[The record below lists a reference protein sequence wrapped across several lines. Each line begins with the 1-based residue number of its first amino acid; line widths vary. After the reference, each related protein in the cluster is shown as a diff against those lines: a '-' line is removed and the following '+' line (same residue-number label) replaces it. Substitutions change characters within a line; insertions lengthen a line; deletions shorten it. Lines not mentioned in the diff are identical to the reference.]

1 MENKQPYSF
10 LSFSPAFFFMLV
22 VGWGGLA
29 WIVFFTLPTVWQ
41 RWGLFVFLIIGLTA
55 IALPITYFL
64 NIRFPSTPPAN
75 PIVVLRQAIWV
86 GIYGS
91 TLAWLQLGHLV
102 SSWTFLGLA
111 VGIFVIESLIRLVER
126 TRWQP
131 PTMDEIDFFHPE
143 E

>member
-1 MENKQPYSF
+1 MENKQSYSF
-10 LSFSPAFFFMLV
+10 FSFLPAFFLMLI
-22 VGWGGLA
+22 VGWGGFA
-29 WIVFFTLPTVWQ
+29 WTVLYTLPYVWQ

-55 IALPITYFL
+55 IALPVTYFL
-64 NIRFPSTPPAN
+64 NIRFPSIPPAN

-86 GIYGS
+86 GVYGS
-91 TLAWLQLGHLV
+91 TLAWLQLGDLV

-111 VGIFVIESLIRLVER
+111 VGIIAIEALIRLVER

-143 E
+143 G